1 MRTEENKNKD
11 IVIAGV
17 ELYPPMKCAH
27 RLNVFVI
34 LKKPFFWSLWNKN
47 TAAHIFS
54 VCFPFAKAKQMKI

>member
-27 RLNVFVI
+27 RLNAFVI
-34 LKKPFFWSLWNKN
+34 LKRNPSSGRCGIKIQRHTFFLCAFHLQKQNK
-47 TAAHIFS
+47 
-54 VCFPFAKAKQMKI
+54 